1 MIRAAFQVAGKTA
14 TAGGAAASEVRLPAV
29 TISKNSGPQTMSS
42 SRTGLRPDDAGHHRH
57 VHGDGDAHAHSH
69 EDDCDHAQERAAQA
83 PQALAAAEALC
94 ERLGVRLTPIRRE
107 VLETLLATHRPMGA
121 YDLVE
126 DLARRH
132 ERRMAPITVYRALDF
147 LLEHG
152 LIHKLA
158 TQNAFVACPHQHAAD
173 ELVIFL
179 ICESCGGV
187 DEIFSSELSAAMQGI
202 RRKARFTPRAEVIEI
217 TGLCG
222 HCGAMA

>member
-1 MIRAAFQVAGKTA
+1 M
-14 TAGGAAASEVRLPAV
+14 SEN
-29 TISKNSGPQTMSS
+29 TSS
-42 SRTGLRPDDAGHHRH
+42 SRAGLSEGEVGQHAQGEPHAHTRGGHT
-57 VHGDGDAHAHSH
+57 HGDAQAHDHAR
-69 EDDCDHAQERAAQA
+69 DCDHAQTRAAQA

-94 ERLGVRLTPIRRE
+94 ERLGARLTPIRRE
-107 VLETLLATHRPMGA
+107 VLETLLATHRPLGA

-187 DEIFSSELSAAMQGI
+187 DEVSSPELSAAMQGI
-202 RRKARFTPRAEVIEI
+202 RRKAHFTPRAEVIEI

-222 HCGAMA
+222 HCGAKA

>member
-1 MIRAAFQVAGKTA
+1 MHDDEPGHTH
-14 TAGGAAASEVRLPAV
+14 PH
-29 TISKNSGPQTMSS
+29 NHPSGHRQEHAQ
-42 SRTGLRPDDAGHHRH
+42 GHGHADAQ
-57 VHGDGDAHAHSH
+57 GDANGR
-69 EDDCDHAQERAAQA
+69 DCDHAHERAAQA
-83 PQALAAAEALC
+83 PEALAAAERLC
-94 ERLGVRLTPIRRE
+94 ERLGVRLTPIRRD
-107 VLETLLATHRPMGA
+107 VLAALHATHRPLGA

-187 DEIFSSELSAAMQGI
+187 DEVSSPALSAAMQGI
-202 RRKARFTPRAEVIEI
+202 RRKAHFAPRAQVIEI
-217 TGLCG
+217 TGTCG
-222 HCGAMA
+222 HCGATS

>member
-1 MIRAAFQVAGKTA
+1 MRAA
-14 TAGGAAASEVRLPAV
+14 E
-29 TISKNSGPQTMSS
+29 
-42 SRTGLRPDDAGHHRH
+42 
-57 VHGDGDAHAHSH
+57 
-69 EDDCDHAQERAAQA
+69 A

-107 VLETLLATHRPMGA
+107 VLETLLATHRPLGA

-158 TQNAFVACPHQHAAD
+158 TQNAFVACPHQHATD

-187 DEIFSSELSAAMQGI
+187 DEVSSPELSAAMQGI
-202 RRKARFTPRAEVIEI
+202 RRKAQFTPRAEVIEI

-222 HCGAMA
+222 HCGAKA